1 MKSKVAMIL
10 FCFCAIQLNHSQED
24 NGVLALN
31 IPVRTS
37 LTFNRFA
44 INPTFSF
51 VREQNKYVSLY
62 NKREWVQFDDA
73 PNTYMA
79 SFSGRLAENLGAGI
93 GAFQQNY
100 GVLTAFGGVVNVAY
114 NVRLARESNL
124 TFGMN
129 IGAYSSGINTGNVV
143 TNFNDPALQNV
154 PESFLL
160 TVNPGINYGTTF
172 LDFGVSVN
180 NLAVYNFRSSNIIQ
194 DHPERGIQGHIM
206 YTGYMNSRGFLADA
220 KFSGLLKSEFRSDD
234 TIVSGMVMLTVPKG
248 IWAQAGYNTL
258 YGASAGL
265 GINLT
270 SQIAIEYNFE
280 KALGDL
286 TDFGSSHDITL
297 AYRFKTRERYDYSS
311 GDEISGLIST
321 KRKIKPLSKAAKE
334 KAEANRILA
343 EQRNAEAKLV
353 ETENKKENDASEA
366 QEQAKILAEQKT
378 NEEAKAKAE
387 AEQKAKDEEARQLE
401 EQKAQEEAAERE
413 RIQAELKA
421 KQAAEAKAKELT
433 ELKAKAEA
441 EEQVRLLEEQKAKE
455 EAEEEARLLE
465 EQKAKEEAE
474 EQARLLEEQKAK
486 EKADEEAKLLEE
498 QKSQEEAIAK
508 RISNPSDT
516 DEAAMLALKQ
526 KIETSKLEQDQLLS
540 QYDNIVEVKDQDL
553 KDLKEENDLSE
564 QGFVVTPKPFKS
576 VEEEDQRLQAIIDEL
591 DMVIEARSQE
601 IAELKELYENKKE
614 DEDIEVDTIY
624 LDEVLI
630 YYKKTIDRLEAE
642 QIAAT
647 QEKIKLQL
655 RLEEIRVATEFEK
668 NRRIKRA
675 AFNNEE
681 DRYEQDRATLENIKK
696 NTDVQSM
703 TLTEDDF
710 DFGEVQSGSIQILKN
725 VDKVDNG
732 YYLIMAV
739 HTDLDKRNDFVTKVV
754 ASGRKDVD
762 FFYDVNT
769 SKYYI
774 YYEKFDGIEAA
785 NRALEDK
792 DPQPYNKNVS
802 LIKIEN

>member
-31 IPVRTS
+31 LPVRTS

-73 PNTYMA
+73 PTTYMA
-79 SFSGRLAENLGAGI
+79 SFSGRLAENVGAGI
-93 GAFQQNY
+93 SAFQQNY
-100 GVLTAFGGVVNVAY
+100 GVLSAFGGVVNVAY

-129 IGAYSSGINTGNVV
+129 VGAFSSGINTGNVV
-143 TNFNDPALQNV
+143 TNFDDPVLQNV
-154 PESFLL
+154 PETFVL
-160 TVNPGINYGTTF
+160 TVNPGINYGMAF
-172 LDFGVSVN
+172 LDIGVSLN
-180 NLAVYNFRSSNIIQ
+180 NLAVYNFRTSNILQ

-206 YTGYMNSRGFLADA
+206 YTGYMNSRGFFADA
-220 KFSGLLKSEFRSDD
+220 KFSGLIRSEFRQDD
-234 TIVSGMVMLTVPKG
+234 TVVSGMVMLTVPKG

-265 GINLT
+265 GLNLT

-286 TDFGSSHDITL
+286 TEFGPSHDITL
-297 AYRFKTRERYDYSS
+297 AFRFKNRERFNYSS
-311 GDEISGLIST
+311 GDEISGLISS
-321 KRKIKPLSKAAKE
+321 KKKIKPLSKAAKE
-334 KAEANRILA
+334 KAEANRALA
-343 EQRNAEAKLV
+343 EQRKAETKLKKTEETVENNKETEVGSIDQEAEKAKLEAEAK
-353 ETENKKENDASEA
+353 A
-366 QEQAKILAEQKT
+366 LA
-378 NEEAKAKAE
+378 
-387 AEQKAKDEEARQLE
+387 D
-401 EQKAQEEAAERE
+401 QKAQEE
-413 RIQAELKA
+413 KA
-421 KQAAEAKAKELT
+421 RQ
-433 ELKAKAEA
+433 
-441 EEQVRLLEEQKAKE
+441 LEEQKAKE
-455 EAEEEARLLE
+455 EAKLEAEQKAKEQAKALAEQQAKEKEEARLLA

-474 EQARLLEEQKAK
+474 LQAKQLEEERVKAEAEAQAK
-486 EKADEEAKLLEE
+486 LEEEIAKQEEIENNEKSEEELIDERIANPQSQNEEALK
-498 QKSQEEAIAK
+498 
-508 RISNPSDT
+508 
-516 DEAAMLALKQ
+516 ALTER
-526 KIETSKLEQDQLLS
+526 IETSKLEQDELLS
-540 QYDNIVEVKDQDL
+540 KYDEIVEIKNQDL

-576 VEEEDQRLQAIIDEL
+576 VAEEDQRLQGIINEL
-591 DMVIEARSQE
+591 DKVIEARSQE
-601 IAELKELYENKKE
+601 IAELKELYNKAKE
-614 DEDIEVDTIY
+614 EDIEVDTIY
-624 LDEVLI
+624 LDEVMI
-630 YYKKTIDRLEAE
+630 YYKKTLDRLEAE

-675 AFNNEE
+675 AFDNEE
-681 DRYEQDRATLENIKK
+681 DRYEQDRATLANIKK
-696 NTDVQSM
+696 NTEV
-703 TLTEDDF
+703 LGNHFTEADF
-710 DFGEVQSGSIQILKN
+710 DYGEVQSGNIQILKN
-725 VDKVDNG
+725 VDKIDNG

-739 HTDLDKRNDFVTKVV
+739 HTDLDKRNDFITKVV
-754 ASGRKDVD
+754 ASGRQNVD

-774 YYEKFDGIEAA
+774 YYEKYDGIEAA
-785 NRALEDK
+785 NRALEEKGD
-792 DPQPYNKNVS
+792 QPYNKNVS